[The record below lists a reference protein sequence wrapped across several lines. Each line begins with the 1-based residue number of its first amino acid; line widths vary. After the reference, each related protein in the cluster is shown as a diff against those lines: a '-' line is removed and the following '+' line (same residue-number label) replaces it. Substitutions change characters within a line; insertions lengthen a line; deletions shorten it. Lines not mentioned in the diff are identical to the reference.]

1 MGKTGLFDLERHFAF
16 YGAYHSNPV
25 NIFIHVLFVWP
36 IFFTTLSIC
45 TSPHLSTLFPNPLVA
60 GSNAALPC
68 LICWVGESI
77 LAFRLGY
84 SQTWKIVLTAQLFC
98 WTNQLIDH
106 GVFEKRAPALL
117 DNLAQPFL
125 MAPFFVFFE
134 VLQSLFKYEP
144 YPGFS
149 ASVQAK
155 IKADIKEWKE
165 QKEKL
170 TTCLKFKTTLA

>member
-36 IFFTTLSIC
+36 IFFTTL
-45 TSPHLSTLFPNPLVA
+45 A

-134 VLQSLFKYEP
+134 VFLLWLFGELLV
-144 YPGFS
+144 G
-149 ASVQAK
+149 V
-155 IKADIKEWKE
+155 DIEAT
-165 QKEKL
+165 L
-170 TTCLKFKTTLA
+170 LFLMFGVRFFKVCSNMNHTQDLVRVCKRR